1 MENESVNSQFGSKPI
16 PKSQNSSW
24 IKKVLVNCPY
34 SGGFWPA
41 PSTTV
46 TLSLSHRAVQTG
58 PLWEKLRSR
67 SLWNKCLPLICSTTS
82 NLSPASLGKNPPTWN
97 GASEPVL
104 SLSFLFPFSYWAVE
118 RAIRSQSVHISGF
131 LRWRILIHHCHPTS
145 TAVSSIA
152 RMWHRRHKSDTSSPP
167 TTPNKSAE

>member
-1 MENESVNSQFGSKPI
+1 MENESVNSQPGSKPI
-16 PKSQNSSW
+16 PKSQNSPW
-24 IKKVLVNCPY
+24 IKKVLVNRPY

-82 NLSPASLGKNPPTWN
+82 NLSPASLGNNPPTWN

-104 SLSFLFPFSYWAVE
+104 LAVFPFPLFLLNSGKSDSQPVRPHLWIPEMTNPHPSLSHDVHCCLFY
-118 RAIRSQSVHISGF
+118 RSNVASQ
-131 LRWRILIHHCHPTS
+131 T
-145 TAVSSIA
+145 
-152 RMWHRRHKSDTSSPP
+152 
-167 TTPNKSAE
+167 